1 MALCMFGMLCSEKKI
16 LSDHSRDK
24 NGNVSPN
31 SLKLRR
37 CLGFAVLLRRGK
49 ARGTESSRIPRL
61 PRLEVACNAKVD
73 QVLVSSWG
81 QHDIGLLHMA
91 KNDRRFVMVH
101 AGGNGAKLN

>member
-61 PRLEVACNAKVD
+61 PRLVVACNAKVD
-73 QVLVSSWG
+73 QVLVSSWS
-81 QHDIGLLHMA
+81 QHAICRLHLA
-91 KNDRRFVMVH
+91 KHASRLVMVQ
-101 AGGNGAKLN
+101 